1 MGIFDKLF
9 GKERDKEVRKAVKD
23 IQKRRRDEGR
33 FGKKKC
39 AKCGKQL
46 TAPNYVVPLVFGQQ
60 ETEKMLARA
69 HFCTDCERFYCEGCA
84 FEAGQKIGKRRL
96 IGPRCG
102 NDLGDASRL

>member
-1 MGIFDKLF
+1 
-9 GKERDKEVRKAVKD
+9 VKD

-46 TAPNYVVPLVFGQQ
+46 TAPNYVVPRVFGQE

-69 HFCTDCERFYCEGCA
+69 HFCTECERFYCEGCA
-84 FEAGQKIGKRRL
+84 FEAGQKMGKRRL
-96 IGPRCG
+96 ICPRRG